1 MKLAGSRVLVTG
13 GAQGMGLLIAR
24 GAAARGAQ
32 VAIWDLNGKALPDAA
47 SRIAAA
53 RRSEDQIVASDAV
66 DVGDP
71 SAVSGAAERLKA
83 SFGEVDVLVNNAG
96 VVSGKRLVD
105 LSPEEV
111 QRTLRVNTAALFWTT
126 GAFLPSMIDR
136 GGGHIVTMASAAGLV
151 GVPGL
156 SDYCASKY
164 GAVGFHESLRSELRL
179 TAPGV
184 RTSLICPFFVDT
196 GMFAGV
202 RTRFPFLLPIL
213 EPSRVAEAVVR
224 ADREGP
230 RNGRPPLVRPLPEAA
245 ASASC
250 RLARSDRGVLRDPCR
265 HGHLLGAPGVAR
277 TGRRGQR
284 PEVASGPPVWRK
296 DSE

>member
-1 MKLAGSRVLVTG
+1 MKLAGRRVLVTG

-24 GAAARGAQ
+24 EAAGRGAH
-32 VAIWDLNGKALPDAA
+32 VAIWDLNGRALPDAV
-47 SRIAAA
+47 SRIVAT
-53 RRSEDQIVASDAV
+53 RRNENQIVVSDAV

-71 SAVSGAAERLKA
+71 NAVSGAAERLRA

-111 QRTLRVNTAALFWTT
+111 LRTLRVNTAALFWTT
-126 GAFLPSMIDR
+126 GAFLPSMIER
-136 GGGHIVTMASAAGLV
+136 GEGHIVTMASAGGLI

-156 SDYCASKY
+156 SDYCASKF
-164 GAVGFHESLRSELRL
+164 GAVGFHESLRSELRR

-213 EPSRVAEAVVR
+213 EPSRVAKAAVR
-224 ADREGP
+224 AIEKDR
-230 RNGRPPLVRPLPEAA
+230 AM
-245 ASASC
+245 SC
-250 RLARSDRGVLRDPCR
+250 RV
-265 HGHLLGAPGVAR
+265 
-277 TGRRGQR
+277 
-284 PEVASGPPVWRK
+284 
-296 DSE
+296 